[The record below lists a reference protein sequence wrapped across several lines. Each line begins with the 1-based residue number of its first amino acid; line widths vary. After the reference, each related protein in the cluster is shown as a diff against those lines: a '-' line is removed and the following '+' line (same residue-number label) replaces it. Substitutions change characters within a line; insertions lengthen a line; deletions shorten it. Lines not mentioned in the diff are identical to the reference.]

1 MTNPIVPRDLEVVGR
16 ERNREE
22 FLKGKTLLV
31 PELVRVHPVP
41 ASLWRECMM
50 FPFVVQRVQG
60 SKCQCFIHM
69 TSTECLGFLTQ
80 STWSQSYSKEFAQSP
95 YFV

>member
-1 MTNPIVPRDLEVVGR
+1 MRNPVFPRDLEVVGR

-60 SKCQCFIHM
+60 RQMPVLHM
-69 TSTECLGFLTQ
+69 TSTECLGLLT
-80 STWSQSYSKEFAQSP
+80 
-95 YFV
+95 

>member
-1 MTNPIVPRDLEVVGR
+1 MRNPIVPRDLEVVGGK

-60 SKCQCFIHM
+60 SMLLTSQGLVIV
-69 TSTECLGFLTQ
+69 TSTG
-80 STWSQSYSKEFAQSP
+80 
-95 YFV
+95 

>member
-1 MTNPIVPRDLEVVGR
+1 MRNPIVPRDLEVVGR

-60 SKCQCFIHM
+60 RQIPVLHM
-69 TSTECLGFLTQ
+69 TSTDCLGFLTQ
-80 STWSQSYSKEFAQSP
+80 SPLSP
-95 YFV
+95 SGTDIIE

>member
-1 MTNPIVPRDLEVVGR
+1 MRNPVVPKDLEVVGR

-60 SKCQCFIHM
+60 RQILMSL
-69 TSTECLGFLTQ
+69 TSSED
-80 STWSQSYSKEFAQSP
+80 KEMKPSP
-95 YFV
+95 CTYYV